1 MDHDPP
7 MVAVTLYDCEQ
18 CEISLTPLY
27 HGECDAPVIHTG
39 SKRICSN
46 CGDTMGPSETMRC
59 SECDGRA
66 SPSQFAVPIDTSPAV
81 SPQQVERKIHDAIN
95 QCRTNRNRP
104 KLTYSQHLSAIAL
117 RHSRDMATREYYD
130 HHSPEGNGPGY
141 RYRSHDHSDRN
152 YGENIAYK
160 QPGPKISSTKLAESI
175 VNGWMDSPRHR
186 ENILEDE
193 WEAEGIGVYA
203 RSDGTVFFTQNF
215 K

>member
-1 MDHDPP
+1 

-27 HGECDAPVIHTG
+27 HGECDAPVIHTK

-59 SECDGRA
+59 SECDSRA

-81 SPQQVERKIHDAIN
+81 SPQQVERKIHDAVN

-141 RYRSHDHSDRN
+141 RYRSHDHSDHN

-175 VNGWMDSPRHR
+175 VNGWMDSPGHR
-186 ENILEDE
+186 ENILEDQ
-193 WEAEGIGVYA
+193 WEAEGIGVYT